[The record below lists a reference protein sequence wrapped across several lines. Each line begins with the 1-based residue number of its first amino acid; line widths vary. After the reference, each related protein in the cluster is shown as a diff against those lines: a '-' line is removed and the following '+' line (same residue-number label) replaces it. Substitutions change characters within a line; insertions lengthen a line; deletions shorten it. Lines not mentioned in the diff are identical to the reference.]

1 MKFLILLLM
10 FLFSFSHEIH
20 QGKEDVEHSVIT
32 YPSIVRLHPPAV
44 HFGIVLPFATL
55 LVGAYY
61 ALKGGRFEPLISI
74 LSFLTLL
81 SLALSLLT
89 GYFIHE
95 NIEGIIPQKPAMDLL
110 HLHQKVGFV
119 LLFISSISFLT
130 AVLYHMIRRKVLMY
144 LFLIINLI
152 LCIGVLYQGN
162 LGGKLVYEYSV
173 GVPVEVKR

>member
-1 MKFLILLLM
+1 MKVLILLLL
-10 FLFSFSHEIH
+10 FLFSFSHEIN
-20 QGKEDVEHSVIT
+20 QGKEDVEHSTVI
-32 YPSIVRLHPPAV
+32 YPSIVRLHPPVV

-61 ALKGGRFEPLISI
+61 ALKGGRFETLISI
-74 LSFLTLL
+74 LSFLTLF
-81 SLALSLLT
+81 SLTLSLLT

-95 NIEGIIPQKPAMDLL
+95 NIEDIIPQKPAMDLL
-110 HLHQKVGFV
+110 HLHEKVGFV
-119 LLFISSISFLT
+119 LLFISSFGFLT
-130 AVLYHMIRRKVLMY
+130 ALLYQMIKHRVLMY